1 MAPKNS
7 KRQARLEINKF
18 DLRKEIHRFSK
29 YWPWFLFSLILC
41 VTLGYFYIKY
51 ITPVYSATATIIVN
65 TEGNNGGAALE
76 EDLGSLMGLKATDLT
91 NEVGILQSRNLM
103 KEVVKSLDL
112 HVQFFLETEFPAVE
126 LYENLPFSFQTLRL
140 DDQKL
145 KEMKGAEFE
154 VVEINGVFRIKD
166 LKTQKIIKSET
177 GSPVQLPFGD
187 VVFSSKTTEQ
197 GVRKFHPVVVKF
209 EDIEKVAASYRKK
222 IILNQVNKSSGLM
235 ELSLQDP
242 VKEKA
247 RNILDQL
254 VLEFNRNAI
263 EKKNLVAGNTA
274 KFINERLSI
283 INGEL
288 DSVETG
294 KEIFKERNQLTDLDV
309 QSTMF
314 LQNANDYNK
323 RHQEVGTQLELVKAM
338 LEYISS
344 SSKSE
349 LLPTN
354 LGISE
359 SGVNQQINEY
369 NNLVL
374 ERNRILGGSGEKN
387 PIVIRLNNQIE
398 QIKGNVVQSLN
409 RMRSNLLIS
418 QEELN
423 RQSSSIGA
431 KIYSVPSKEREFR
444 GIERQQNIK
453 ESLYLFMLQKR
464 EENSLAL
471 AVTEPKAQIVDR
483 AFASSGPVSPN
494 TTNVYL
500 GTLILGMF
508 IPFSVIY
515 VRNILD
521 DKVRRRE
528 DIENF
533 TREIAIAGLLPKVG
547 RKKSII
553 RQNDRSVLA
562 EAFRI
567 LITNLQYLLVNS
579 RDKTKGLVLFV
590 TSTITGEGKTFTA
603 VNLAITLANTGKKVL
618 LLGADLRNPQ
628 LHVYDKDWSK
638 KPGLSDYLI
647 HEKID
652 LQDILNPSKLHIG
665 LDILES
671 GSIPPNPYELFKQER
686 IGILFSALEKQY
698 DFIIVDTAPCMLV
711 ADTFLI
717 TKYADLILYLVRADY
732 TEKDLLEFPIESK
745 DSGKLTNVCF
755 VLNGL
760 KNSNLGYGRKYGY
773 GYKRTEKSWRRR
785 GVAYK
790 PIYR

>member
-7 KRQARLEINKF
+7 KKQALENKF
-18 DLRKEIHRFSK
+18 DLRKEINRFSK
-29 YWPWFLFSLILC
+29 HWPWFLLSIILC
-41 VTLGYFYIKY
+41 VSLGYFYIKY
-51 ITPVYSATATIIVN
+51 STPVYMATASIIIN
-65 TEGNNGGAALE
+65 TEGNNGGAAVDE
-76 EDLGSLMGLKATDLT
+76 GLGSLIGLRATDLT
-91 NEVGILQSRNLM
+91 NEIGILQSRNLM

-112 HVQFFLETEFPAVE
+112 HVQFFREDKIPAIE
-126 LYENLPFSFQTLRL
+126 LYEDVPFSLQILQL

-145 KEMKGAEFE
+145 KDMKGAEFE
-154 VVEINGVFRIKD
+154 VLGKNNVFIIKD
-166 LKTQKIIKSET
+166 LKTQKIVKAEA
-177 GSPVQLPFGD
+177 GSPVGLPFGD
-187 VVFSSKTTEQ
+187 VVFNTHDSRGELIKFPPVT
-197 GVRKFHPVVVKF
+197 VRF
-209 EDIEKVAASYRKK
+209 EHIEKVATKYRKK

-242 VKEKA
+242 VKQKA
-247 RNILDQL
+247 SDILDQL

-263 EKKNLVAGNTA
+263 EKKNLLAGNTA
-274 KFINERLSI
+274 KFINERLNI

-323 RHQEVGTQLELVKAM
+323 RHQEVGTQLELVRAM

-344 SSKSE
+344 SSKAE

-369 NNLVL
+369 NTLVL

-387 PIVIRLNNQIE
+387 PVVIRLNSQID
-398 QIKGNVVQSLN
+398 QIKGNIVQSLN
-409 RMRSNLLIS
+409 NVRSNLLIGK
-418 QEELN
+418 EDLD

-471 AVTEPKAQIVDR
+471 AVTEPKAQIIDR
-483 AFASSGPVSPN
+483 AFTTAGPVSPN
-494 TTNVYL
+494 IPNIYL
-500 GTLILGMF
+500 GSFIMGMF

-521 DKVRRRE
+521 NKIRRRE
-528 DIENF
+528 DIENI
-533 TREIAIAGLLPKVG
+533 TREIAIAGLLPRVG
-547 RKKSII
+547 RNKSLI
-553 RQNDRSVLA
+553 QENDRSVLA

-579 RDKTKGLVLFV
+579 RDKNKGLVLLIS
-590 TSTITGEGKTFTA
+590 STITGEGKTFTA

-618 LLGADLRNPQ
+618 LMGADLRNPQ
-628 LHVYDKDWSK
+628 LHVYEKDWSK

-647 HEKID
+647 HENVD
-652 LQDILNPSKLHIG
+652 LEDILTSSKLHTR
-665 LDILES
+665 LDIIEA
-671 GSIPPNPYELFKQER
+671 GSIPPNPYELFKQEG
-686 IGILFSALEKQY
+686 IGVLFSLLEKQY
-698 DFIIVDTAPCMLV
+698 DYIVIDTAPCMLV

-717 TKYADLILYLVRADY
+717 TKYADLILYMVRADY
-732 TEKDLLEFPIESK
+732 TEKDLLEFAVDSK
-745 DSGKLTNVCF
+745 ESGKLPNVCF

-760 KNSNLGYGRKYGY
+760 KNKNLGYGNKYGY
-773 GYKRTEKSWRRR
+773 GYSKTEKSWRKKRR
-785 GVAYK
+785 LALE
-790 PIYR
+790 PSYR